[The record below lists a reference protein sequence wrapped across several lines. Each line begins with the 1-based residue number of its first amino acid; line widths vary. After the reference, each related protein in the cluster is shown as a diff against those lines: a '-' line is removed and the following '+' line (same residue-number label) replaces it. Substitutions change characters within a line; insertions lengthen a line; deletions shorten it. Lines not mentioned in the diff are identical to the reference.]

1 MPNKEEYEDEDLY
14 FIKIDRKLH
23 VDTGAL
29 TESDKEVIQKSN
41 LRWASGHRF
50 MDTVLPWRVDSISI
64 DQCGSIR
71 YGDWGLRA
79 DTEEFVSIVRS
90 SKAIREAVPRLL
102 L

>member
-14 FIKIDRKLH
+14 FIKIDRKLY

-29 TESDKEVIQKSN
+29 TESDKEVIHKSN

-50 MDTVLPWRVDSISI
+50 RDTVILMTLDSISI
-64 DQCGSIR
+64 DQYGRIR
-71 YGDWGLRA
+71 YGDWGLKV
-79 DTEEFVSIVRS
+79 DTEEFVSILRS